1 MNFDRIQ
8 AAEVKLWDFSAYFL
22 NTPRKR
28 NVTPTRFGICG
39 LFFVVEKNV
48 RIFRNTSFY
57 LMKMVKMGKTS
68 VMS

>member
-39 LFFVVEKNV
+39 LFF
-48 RIFRNTSFY
+48 Y